1 MLQQLMHYPV
11 ATVGFVIAPRG
22 VGTMI
27 GMFLV
32 GRIINPVPAVTEA
45 AAIGD
50 IAEIF
55 ADIRRVLGV
64 GVVNLIWRHLTTIPG
79 ALPWA
84 WGTVRPLYVDGT
96 IATEAAALHDDI
108 DVPKLPAF
116 PPEVLA
122 AAGLLQSD
130 VNTIREVL
138 AAYDRTNAMAIVA
151 LSALLRRLDDEPL
164 PAEAAQSSGGHKSHE
179 LPSEIP
185 LPPLSDMADLLPAT
199 ADLVLTLN
207 RLGTRRDNAILAS
220 MYRHLAQ
227 WPAYLAMAWTIIA
240 PLDADGRLSQSI
252 ADITAKARS
261 GLHVS
266 PRACPRPPSRRSQ
279 PSRPRSGRRSSRSPA
294 TLLRRWS

>member
-1 MLQQLMHYPV
+1 MSD
-11 ATVGFVIAPRG
+11 
-22 VGTMI
+22 
-27 GMFLV
+27 
-32 GRIINPVPAVTEA
+32 PVPAVTEA

-64 GVVNLIWRHLTTIPG
+64 GVVNLIWRHLATIPG

-185 LPPLSDMADLLPAT
+185 LPPLPDMADLLPAT

-227 WPAYLAMAWTIIA
+227 WPAYLALAWTIIA

-252 ADITAKARS
+252 ADITAKARARVARVAARLS
-261 GLHVS
+261 SSTKPPKPAIATAIRAAVEPFTGDVIAKMVVICAMLRAVS
-266 PRACPRPPSRRSQ
+266 DAALWRKS
-279 PSRPRSGRRSSRSPA
+279 
-294 TLLRRWS
+294 L